1 MDSASG
7 VVLFFLYSSR
17 GGADV
22 ARHFPVFLLFISVH
36 LLQPLRSAQY
46 YNVKIANNL
55 KTRCGYE
62 FRMEFS

>member
-1 MDSASG
+1 MGGIILSLQVQMLLDIF
-7 VVLFFLYSSR
+7 LCFFL
-17 GGADV
+17 
-22 ARHFPVFLLFISVH
+22 FTSVH

-46 YNVKIANNL
+46 YNVIIANNL